1 MTRTPLIAG
10 LMIAAFAGAALT
22 APANAWTA
30 TEIRKEALERR
41 EAAQIEAI
49 EAGRRD
55 GSLTWWE
62 KYRLVRE
69 HRRVQQLES
78 QALSDGRIT
87 KDEYVAVKRAVAD
100 EANHI
105 DAERHNESVRGWW
118 WRTFVR

>member
-1 MTRTPLIAG
+1 MTRTPFIAG
-10 LMIAAFAGAALT
+10 LMIATIAGVALA
-22 APANAWTA
+22 APASAKSA

-41 EAAQIEAI
+41 EAAQVQAI

-69 HRRVQQLES
+69 QRRVQTLEA

-87 KDEYVAVKRAVAD
+87 KQEYVSVKHAITDQA
-100 EANHI
+100 AHI
-105 DAERHNESVRGWW
+105 DTERHNEYVRGWW